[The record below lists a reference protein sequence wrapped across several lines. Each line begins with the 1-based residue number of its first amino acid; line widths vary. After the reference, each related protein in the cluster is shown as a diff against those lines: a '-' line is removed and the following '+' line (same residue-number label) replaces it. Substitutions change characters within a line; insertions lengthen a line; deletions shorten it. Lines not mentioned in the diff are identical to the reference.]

1 MIRSCLP
8 GRLRRPGHQMAP
20 RIAQHMGRGVG
31 RRGERGFVL
40 VVVLWLTLLLAV
52 QAAGF
57 TSAAMDYL
65 RSTRNT
71 LEQSRAEMLADS
83 GIRMGIIELMR
94 VSGREPERMAE
105 ALRWSMACRLPEGD
119 VLRIVIEDEAGKVD
133 INTAD
138 DALLAALLAGAGAD
152 AATVPSLVA
161 AIADW
166 RDADSR
172 KRSSGAEL
180 PEYAAAGRSDG
191 PKNAAFD
198 SVLELADVLGMT
210 PELFARLLP
219 HVTAHSGKAG
229 IDPRRAA
236 PELLALLSSASTGF
250 ASQAD
255 LPDDV
260 AAPGQKLPPAFVAI
274 SSGEAFTVRAEGRG
288 RNGARTVRE
297 AIVQIGQGQ
306 AVPSDVVR
314 AAEQLGLT
322 RLRQLTG
329 GVASE
334 AAAHHAMIT
343 VMQWGRAMTVRPS
356 PVGVDAATIDPC

>member
-1 MIRSCLP
+1 MIRSSLLARP
-8 GRLRRPGHQMAP
+8 RRPDRHMAH
-20 RIAQHMGRGVG
+20 HMAHAVARCVD

-94 VSGREPERMAE
+94 VSGREPDRMAE

-119 VLRIVIEDEAGKVD
+119 VLHVVIEDEAGKVD

-138 DALLAALLAGAGAD
+138 DVLLAALLAGAGAD
-152 AATVPSLVA
+152 AATIPSLVA
-161 AIADW
+161 TIADW

-172 KRSSGAEL
+172 KRNNGAEL
-180 PEYAAAGRSDG
+180 PEYQTAGRSAG

-236 PELLALLSSASTGF
+236 PELLAMLSSASTGF

-274 SSGEAFTVRAEGRG
+274 SSGEAFTVRAQSRG

-306 AVPSDVVR
+306 AVPGDVVR

-329 GVASE
+329 GVASQS
-334 AAAHHAMIT
+334 ASHHAVIT
-343 VMQWGRAMTVRPS
+343 VMQWGRPMTVRPS
-356 PVGVDAATIDPC
+356 PAAVDPATVDPC